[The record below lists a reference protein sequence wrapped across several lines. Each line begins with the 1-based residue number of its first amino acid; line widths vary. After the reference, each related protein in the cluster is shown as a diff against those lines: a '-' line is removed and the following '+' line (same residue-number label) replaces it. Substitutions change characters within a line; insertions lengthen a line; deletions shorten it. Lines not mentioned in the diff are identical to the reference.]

1 MAVVKITSLKFTTLQ
16 SPTINITNLKMNH
29 CSGVVHFEAGDIDCL
44 LGEWFIL
51 QLMILTV
58 EGWFILRLVIL
69 TLLRNGSF

>member
-1 MAVVKITSLKFTTLQ
+1 VVHFEAGDID
-16 SPTINITNLKMNH
+16 

-51 QLMILTV
+51 QLILTV